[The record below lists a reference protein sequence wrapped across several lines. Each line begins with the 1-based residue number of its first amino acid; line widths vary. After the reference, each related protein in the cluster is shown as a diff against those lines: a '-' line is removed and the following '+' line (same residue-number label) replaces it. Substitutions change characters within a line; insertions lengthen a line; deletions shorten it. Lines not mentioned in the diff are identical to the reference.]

1 MTRITTWQEIRE
13 FDPPP
18 SGVPLQVR
26 CEFARSQIGPGS
38 IVLPLMFNGTHWR
51 HVNRSPEEGGA
62 WLHAG
67 FRGAMFRPTHW
78 QHFADPDLP
87 APVYRV
93 IERAWDGPH
102 LSLQVIEDALT
113 FEAARALVEARRRG
127 HAWMW
132 AEYCD
137 PRPGFAWSWRETVI
151 ERMAD
156 AADGFSP
163 ALADWLDQSLD
174 QRLADLAEH
183 DQAEALLPSIF
194 GGLLPREK
202 DGRPRPAVYDQAR
215 GRAHG

>member
-1 MTRITTWQEIRE
+1 MTRVTTWQEIRE

-18 SGVPLQVR
+18 SGVPLQIR
-26 CEFARSQIGPGS
+26 CEFARPMGPIGIAS

-51 HVNRSPEEGGA
+51 HVNRSPEEYGA

-93 IERAWDGPH
+93 IERAWNGPH
-102 LSLQVIEDALT
+102 LSLEVIEDALT

-132 AEYCD
+132 AEHCD
-137 PRPGFAWSWRETVI
+137 PRPGFGWSWRETVI

-156 AADGFSP
+156 ADDGFSP
-163 ALADWLDQSLD
+163 ALAGWLDQSLE
-174 QRLADLAEH
+174 QRLADLAAA
-183 DQAEALLPSIF
+183 DDDPTRDYVN
-194 GGLLPREK
+194 GWPRV
-202 DGRPRPAVYDQAR
+202 AVVDQAR
-215 GRAHG
+215 GRRHV